1 MSQQAYLE
9 FFVKPEY
16 AEALQR
22 VLPKYEPRVN
32 YHMINRDGEDFT
44 NADRQT
50 PNGVTW
56 GIFPGKEI
64 VQPTVVD
71 PVSFIVWKVRYG
83 VFFPFL
89 TSCKLAWTFLQGDLW
104 RI

>member
-1 MSQQAYLE
+1 MTHILVLFQAYLE

-16 AEALQR
+16 AEALKR
-22 VLPKYEPRVN
+22 ILPKYEPRVN
-32 YHMINRDGEDFT
+32 YHIINRDGNEDYT

-71 PVSFIVWKVRYG
+71 PVSFLVWKVS
-83 VFFPFL
+83 L
-89 TSCKLAWTFLQGDLW
+89 DHE
-104 RI
+104 